1 MDQVAQRVIESGAPG
16 ADMPGHDTKPDAD
29 RHVAT
34 RLRERR
40 RALGLT
46 QRQLAER
53 VGTIHQQIY
62 RYEKGT
68 GLISVERLLAFAR
81 ALGVEPD
88 YFFEGLAAGGP
99 PRPTAEQRLLLEL
112 AESFVALPRW
122 QQEALLKLVHALAGA
137 GVGPR
142 REGARDDGSA

>member
-1 MDQVAQRVIESGAPG
+1 MPGRDIRPG
-16 ADMPGHDTKPDAD
+16 ADGRGQARAQDAD

-40 RALGLT
+40 RALGLS

-88 YFFEGLAAGGP
+88 YFFEGLGTGEPA
-99 PRPTAEQRLLLEL
+99 RPTAEQRRLLEL
-112 AESFVALPRW
+112 AEGFVALPRW
-122 QQEALLKLVHALAGA
+122 QQEALLKLVRTLAGA
-137 GVGPR
+137 DADPE
-142 REGARDDGSA
+142 REEARDDGPA

>member
-1 MDQVAQRVIESGAPG
+1 MPRYDTRPG
-16 ADMPGHDTKPDAD
+16 ADRRGRLRPQDAD

-68 GLISVERLLAFAR
+68 GQISVERLLAFAR
-81 ALGVEPD
+81 ALGVEPG
-88 YFFEGLAAGGP
+88 YFFEGLGSGEPA
-99 PRPTAEQRLLLEL
+99 RPTARQRRMIEL
-112 AESFVALPRW
+112 ARNFAALSRPH
-122 QQEALLKLVHALAGA
+122 QEALCDLARALAG
-137 GVGPR
+137 VGGGR
-142 REGARDDGSA
+142 

>member
-1 MDQVAQRVIESGAPG
+1 M
-16 ADMPGHDTKPDAD
+16 PDAKLAQDVD

-46 QRQLAER
+46 QQQLAER
-53 VGTIHQQIY
+53 VETIHQQIY

-88 YFFEGLAAGGP
+88 YFFEGLGTGEPA
-99 PRPTAEQRLLLEL
+99 RPTAEQRRLLEL
-112 AESFVALPRW
+112 AESFVALPPW
-122 QQEALLKLVHALAGA
+122 QQEAFLRLARALTEADAGPEREEA
-137 GVGPR
+137 G
-142 REGARDDGSA
+142 DDGPT